1 MDQEIAQADA
11 KMQAAVVDTIGR
23 QAPDAQIDPTSAQ
36 VIQASLRK
44 AVGAITNGEVNLPIA
59 EQPGTGPLNPQAYTA
74 LSSFE
79 ALIDK
84 LVKSGIEEAR
94 PYKIDA
100 KLAASDPNRLIQA
113 AGIISKAGKDT
124 ALQTA
129 VRKAGASSSKEPSK
143 TPEKPVASASQPPS
157 KEPSI
162 GAKMA
167 AMQMGRE

>member
-11 KMQAAVVDTIGR
+11 KMQAAVVDTIGK
-23 QAPDAQIDPTSAQ
+23 QAPDAKIDATSAQ
-36 VIQASLRK
+36 VIQASLQK
-44 AVGAITNGEVNLPIA
+44 AVAALTNGEVNLPIA
-59 EQPGTGPLNPQAYTA
+59 EQPGMGPLNPQAYTS

-84 LVKSGIEEAR
+84 LVKSGVEEAR

-129 VRKAGASSSKEPSK
+129 IRKAGATQPPKAPEKEPA
-143 TPEKPVASASQPPS
+143 KPTEPAKS
-157 KEPSI
+157 EPSM

-167 AMQMGRE
+167 AMQMGGE